1 MSRQAAD
8 QHKRQHPNHPDE
20 RSRLVDRPR
29 RVAFD
34 DGCRGDTGSAANRPT
49 SRPLGSVAVPVG
61 GRLGQRRDGCLSLL
75 VRGYAHGWYYVAGV
89 LIVVSCVAQLA
100 GEVALSCSASWLVR
114 ARLAAV
120 VGATGVASAA
130 LLFADGHRIRST
142 CEGYCSQDM
151 ATGRRIEVVAVGV
164 AVYAVL
170 TTIRLLRPDRRS
182 PALDAAVGVF
192 AVALP
197 VSYLVVAFFLG
208 LH

>member
-1 MSRQAAD
+1 MAAAVT
-8 QHKRQHPNHPDE
+8 PVPPPTG
-20 RSRLVDRPR
+20 RPAGR
-29 RVAFD
+29 W
-34 DGCRGDTGSAANRPT
+34 GPWQSPSAA
-49 SRPLGSVAVPVG
+49 GSVNAVMAVLVA
-61 GRLGQRRDGCLSLL
+61 LGAGWITVSLL

-182 PALDAAVGVF
+182 PALDAAVGVL